1 MAIIPTVYGGG
12 GGVLANGQTLGA
24 AFPPMLDRIS
34 WLFPLRHATR
44 AMSTAT
50 ATDVVGSGLSWDHLG
65 ALLAWTVAG
74 LIVVAWRFSWV
85 NLEPPRRRR
94 PSDVVEAAERS
105 RTPLRTS

>member
-1 MAIIPTVYGGG
+1 
-12 GGVLANGQTLGA
+12 
-24 AFPPMLDRIS
+24 MLDRIS

-85 NLEPPRRRR
+85 NLEPRRRR

>member
-12 GGVLANGQTLGA
+12 GGVLANGQTLGV

-50 ATDVVGSGLSWDHLG
+50 ATDVVGSGCRGTTSARCWPGLSRG
-65 ALLAWTVAG
+65 
-74 LIVVAWRFSWV
+74 
-85 NLEPPRRRR
+85 
-94 PSDVVEAAERS
+94 
-105 RTPLRTS
+105 